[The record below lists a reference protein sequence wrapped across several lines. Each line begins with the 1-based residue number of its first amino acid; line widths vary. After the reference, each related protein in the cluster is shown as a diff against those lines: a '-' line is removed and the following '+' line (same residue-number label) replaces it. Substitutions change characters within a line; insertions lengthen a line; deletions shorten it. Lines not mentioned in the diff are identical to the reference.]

1 MDTSTFAN
9 LLRQYESETLEFKRE
24 LPSSSDLA
32 VLITAFYNTRGG
44 TIIIGVDDAHQ
55 LAGVEHPQNMEVGIL
70 NMIRARLNLNLPPT
84 IEIVPYQG
92 REFVVVTCPKG
103 IQRPYWVRDHA
114 RPYVRIG
121 STRREA
127 TNDEIRQM
135 YIEDHGLSYESM
147 ALPGVT
153 LDEINPERVDW
164 YVSRRVRGG
173 QVPTGSIPELLGK
186 LGVLTTKDNSV
197 VPTAAGLLLF
207 GRDPQRFMPHATL
220 RMARFLGND
229 MTTFLDQ
236 ADITGTIPQMIDEA
250 EKFVSRNTRHGIR
263 IVGFRHVNVHEYPI
277 EAIREAIT
285 NALCHRDWGHVGM
298 QVRVAIFDNRIFVD
312 SPGRLPPGVTLE
324 NIEHVHVLRN
334 PIIAQLLYDVDYIEN
349 WGSGIRRMKQDMQ
362 KYNLPPPVF
371 TEPGLNFTATFYGPG
386 ERFMR
391 EIEARPEW
399 TTGLN
404 ERQIKAVEYLA
415 EQGKITNQAYRQL
428 FTVSSKTAADDLT
441 GLMKK
446 QLVERQ
452 GAGRS
457 IVYIFSPKKA

>member
-1 MDTSTFAN
+1 MDTSTFVN
-9 LLRQYESETLEFKRE
+9 LLEQYESETLEFKRE

-32 VLITAFYNTRGG
+32 VLISAFYNTRGG

-55 LAGVEHPQNMEVGIL
+55 LVGVERPQNVEVGIL

-84 IEIVPYQG
+84 INIVSYQD
-92 REFVVVTCPKG
+92 REFVVVSCPKG

-114 RPYVRIG
+114 RPYIRIG
-121 STRREA
+121 STCREA
-127 TNDEIRQM
+127 TNDEIRRM

-147 ALPGVT
+147 ALPSVT
-153 LDEINPERVDW
+153 MNEISPEKVNW
-164 YVSRRVRGG
+164 YVTRRVRGG
-173 QVPTGSIPELLGK
+173 QVPTGSLPELLGK
-186 LGVLTTKDNSV
+186 LGVLTTKGNAV

-207 GRDPQRFMPHATL
+207 GRDPQSHLPHSTL
-220 RMARFLGND
+220 RVARFLGND
-229 MTTFLDQ
+229 MATFLDQ

-250 EKFVSRNTRHGIR
+250 EKFVSRNTRHGVR
-263 IVGFRHVNVHEYPI
+263 IVGFRHVDVHEYPI

-285 NALCHRDWGHVGM
+285 NALCHRDWGHIGM

-324 NIEHVHVLRN
+324 TLDKVHVLRN
-334 PIIAQLLYDVDYIEN
+334 PIIAQLLYDINYIEN
-349 WGSGIRRMKQDMQ
+349 WGSGILRMKKAMSE
-362 KYNLPPPVF
+362 YNLAPPLF
-371 TEPGLNFTATFYGPG
+371 EEPGPNFIATFYGPS

-404 ERQIKAVEYLA
+404 DRQIKAVEYLA
-415 EQGKITNQAYRQL
+415 EQVKITNQAYRQL
-428 FTVSSKTAADDLT
+428 FAVSSKTAADDLS

-446 QLVERQ
+446 QLVKRQ

-457 IVYIFSPKKA
+457 IVYIFSPEKV